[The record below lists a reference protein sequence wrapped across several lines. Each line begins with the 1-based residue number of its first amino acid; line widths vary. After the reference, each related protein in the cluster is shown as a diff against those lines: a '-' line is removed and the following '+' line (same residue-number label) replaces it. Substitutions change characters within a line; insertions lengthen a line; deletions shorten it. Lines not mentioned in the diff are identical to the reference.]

1 MPIQFLQDKF
11 IIGPSFQQSYIFRVQ
26 WRLPGTT
33 HERPAALA
41 WTVPIYMGTQSMY
54 VEGAIY
60 RCRPSTTSVVIY
72 SPRAL
77 ATPIEMRSG
86 SFGVIKG
93 LQEALS
99 RNPEATRVP
108 SFSGLVASLLATGKT
123 R

>member
-1 MPIQFLQDKF
+1 
-11 IIGPSFQQSYIFRVQ
+11 
-26 WRLPGTT
+26 
-33 HERPAALA
+33 
-41 WTVPIYMGTQSMY
+41 MGTQSMY

-60 RCRPSTTSVVIY
+60 RCRPSTTSVAIY
-72 SPRAL
+72 SPTAL

-86 SFGVIKG
+86 SFGVIEG

-108 SFSGLVASLLATGKT
+108 SFSGLVASLLTTGKA